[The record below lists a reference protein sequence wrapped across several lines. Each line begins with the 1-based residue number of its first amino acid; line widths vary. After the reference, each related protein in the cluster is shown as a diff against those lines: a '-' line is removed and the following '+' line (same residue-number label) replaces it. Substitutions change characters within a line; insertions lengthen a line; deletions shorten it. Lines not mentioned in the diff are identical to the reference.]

1 MSMEPLPS
9 TSNEPIRLAKLAT
22 IFAVIFGIAF
32 GLCTTSAVTGGV
44 GLQGVGL
51 QKVLPFLIG
60 TFLVIEAVC
69 LLGLLVVG
77 VWAIVRFLSNKSQ
90 N

>member
-9 TSNEPIRLAKLAT
+9 TSDEPISLAKLAT

-32 GLCTTSAVTGGV
+32 GLCTASAFTGGL
-44 GLQGVGL
+44 GS

-60 TFLVIEAVC
+60 TSVVIEGVC

-77 VWAIVRFLSNKSQ
+77 VWAIVRFFSSKSQ
-90 N
+90 D

>member
-1 MSMEPLPS
+1 MSKEPLPS
-9 TSNEPIRLAKLAT
+9 TSNAPISLAKLAT

-32 GLCTTSAVTGGV
+32 GLCTTSALTGGV

-60 TFLVIEAVC
+60 TLLVIEAVC

>member
-22 IFAVIFGIAF
+22 IFAVVFGIAF
-32 GLCTTSAVTGGV
+32 GLCTASVATGGL
-44 GLQGVGL
+44 GS
-51 QKVLPFLIG
+51 QKVLPFLLG
-60 TFLVIEAVC
+60 ASVVIEGVC

-77 VWAIVRFLSNKSQ
+77 VWAIVRFFSRKSQ
-90 N
+90 G

>member
-9 TSNEPIRLAKLAT
+9 TSNEPISLAKLAT

-32 GLCTTSAVTGGV
+32 GLCAVSAFTGGL
-44 GLQGVGL
+44 GS

-60 TFLVIEAVC
+60 TSLVIEAVC

-77 VWAIVRFLSNKSQ
+77 VLAIIRSFSSKSQ
-90 N
+90 D